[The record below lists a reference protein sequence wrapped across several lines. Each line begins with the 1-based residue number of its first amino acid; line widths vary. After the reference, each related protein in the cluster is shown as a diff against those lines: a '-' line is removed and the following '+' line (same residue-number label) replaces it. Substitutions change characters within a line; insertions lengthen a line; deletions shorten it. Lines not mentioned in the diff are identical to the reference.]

1 MNLGFA
7 IVISGSERATLA
19 VAHARRFRAEQLLAG
34 SIELH
39 GTVSGPPHLPPA
51 KRAR

>member
-7 IVISGSERATLA
+7 NVISGSERATLA
-19 VAHARRFRAEQLLAG
+19 VAQARRFAEQLLAG

-51 KRAR
+51 KRER